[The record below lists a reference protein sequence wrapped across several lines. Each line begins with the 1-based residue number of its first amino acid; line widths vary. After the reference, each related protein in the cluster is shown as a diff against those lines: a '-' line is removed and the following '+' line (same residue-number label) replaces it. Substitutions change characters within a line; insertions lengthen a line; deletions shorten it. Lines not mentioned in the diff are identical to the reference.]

1 MSIALLNVHGVT
13 SKTGISKSR
22 IYQLVR
28 IGKFPRP
35 RKVEDGRVVW
45 LASMV
50 EDWITERWETAPAAG
65 TVIGA
70 EWRPSKKAA

>member
-50 EDWITERWETAPAAG
+50 EDWITERWATAPPAG
-65 TVIGA
+65 TVRGN
-70 EWRPSKKAA
+70 EWTARKIA